1 MCRLPHAFCA
11 AILAVTLAPAVAQWV
26 HYPDPRVP
34 KTRDGKPNLSGSAP
48 KTQDGKPDLTGV
60 WAVASNK
67 YLANLAWDGVDV
79 PFQPWAKTLYM
90 ERRETES
97 KDKPAGRCLPHGVP
111 DAMLVQVVP
120 FKILQMPGEVAILYE
135 VFNHFRQIFTDGR
148 PLPKVTVPAWMGYSV
163 GKWTGDTLA
172 VDTIGFN
179 DQSWLDD
186 GGHPHSDALRTTERF
201 RRLDFGHMEMQI
213 TIDDPKTYTK
223 PWSVTIPFN
232 LQPDTELMEMICEE
246 NEKDAPHMVGK

>member
-1 MCRLPHAFCA
+1 
-11 AILAVTLAPAVAQWV
+11 
-26 HYPDPRVP
+26 
-34 KTRDGKPNLSGSAP
+34 
-48 KTQDGKPDLTGV
+48 
-60 WAVASNK
+60 
-67 YLANLAWDGVDV
+67 
-79 PFQPWAKTLYM
+79 M

-148 PLPKVTVPAWMGYSV
+148 MLPKVTSPAWMGYSV
-163 GKWTGDTLA
+163 GKWEGDTLV
-172 VDTIGFN
+172 VDTIGYN

-186 GGHPHSDALRTTERF
+186 GGHPHTDALHTTERF
-201 RRLDFGHMEMQI
+201 RRPDAGHMVMRL

-223 PWSVTIPFN
+223 PWTVTVPFN
-232 LQPDTELMEMICEE
+232 LLPDSELMEMICEE